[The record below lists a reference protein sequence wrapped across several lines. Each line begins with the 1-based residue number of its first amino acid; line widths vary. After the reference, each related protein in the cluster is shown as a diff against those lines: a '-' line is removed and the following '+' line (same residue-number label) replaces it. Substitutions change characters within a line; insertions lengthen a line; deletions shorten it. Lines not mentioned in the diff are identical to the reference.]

1 MRSFE
6 LIVIHWNSFIEL
18 WFDGK
23 QQTLNKNSTRYAART
38 LDAGHCDPKWGV
50 YGGDDGDH
58 TTFVA
63 EPKIGTTLEDVTP
76 QWVLINN

>member
-1 MRSFE
+1 MA
-6 LIVIHWNSFIEL
+6 
-18 WFDGK
+18 
-23 QQTLNKNSTRYAART
+23 TT

-63 EPKIGTTLEDVTP
+63 SPKIGTALEDVEP
-76 QWVLINN
+76 NK